1 MGARKR
7 IGLALGLIGF
17 ALPLVTHFEGLSFAG
32 HLALGIL
39 LLAASFWLL
48 EPIPI
53 YSTSVLVILLGA
65 GLLSAQGPLYLNA
78 ELPVANAV
86 PAGADIWEV
95 PASAVSQD
103 GRVYVLTDTGE
114 TAGLKVTVLGSSGTT
129 ARVQS
134 PQIKDARVAADAG
147 HRLVGYR
154 PNSAAEYFNT
164 LANSII
170 ILFLGGILMAD
181 AAVKFNLDKNLTR
194 IILRPFGNKSS
205 FIVLGLLLVTGTIS
219 AFMSNTA
226 TTAMMMTVIL
236 PIIAGLDPEDPL
248 KRAVVLAIPFGA
260 NIGGIATPVGTP
272 PNAVALAALA
282 KAGVVIPFGTWCL
295 LATPLALLMLL
306 VAWWVLITLFPARHS
321 TFAVTFEGRFDR
333 SPKAMILYVVGGITV
348 LLWMTEA
355 LTGISSSL
363 AAFFAIAG
371 LTVTGVV
378 DESDIQKVPW
388 DVLWLVAGGIALEIA
403 MKTTGLGT
411 WLVSKVAWDRFGAFL
426 IIAAFGLAAL
436 VMAEFLSHTVCA
448 TLFMPLVVSLG
459 ASGAAGKA
467 FDLALTC
474 IVVGTAVSFAMVL
487 PISTPPNA
495 IAMSTG
501 TVDTKDMAKAGLLI
515 GIVGLLLLLA
525 LSRFYWPLILH

>member
-1 MGARKR
+1 MRLQKT
-7 IGLALGLIGF
+7 IGFGLGLIGF
-17 ALPLVTHFEGLSFAG
+17 VFPLLYHFGGLSFAG
-32 HLALGIL
+32 HIALGIFL
-39 LLAASFWLL
+39 MAASFWLL

-65 GLLSAQGPLYLNA
+65 GLLSAQSPLYLHA
-78 ELPVANAV
+78 ELPAATPVS
-86 PAGADIWEV
+86 AGVDTWEV
-95 PASAVSQD
+95 PAAAVSRD
-103 GRVYVLTDTGE
+103 GQVYLLKEKGQ
-114 TAGLKVTVLGSSGTT
+114 TAGVKVTVLGTSGGTS
-129 ARVQS
+129 RVQS
-134 PQIKDARVAADAG
+134 PQVGGAKVVADAN

-154 PNSAAEYFNT
+154 PNDAAEYFNT
-164 LANSII
+164 LANGII

-194 IILRPFGNKSS
+194 IILRPFGNRSS

-236 PIIAGLDPEDPL
+236 PIIARLDPGDPL

-282 KAGVVIPFGTWCL
+282 KAGVSIPFGTWCL
-295 LATPLALLMLL
+295 LATPLAILML
-306 VAWWVLITLFPARHS
+306 VFAWWVLITLFPARHP
-321 TFAVTFEGRFDR
+321 TFPVTFEGKFDR
-333 SPKAMILYVVGGITV
+333 TPKAIALYVIGGITV

-355 LTGISSSL
+355 LTGISNSL
-363 AAFFAIAG
+363 AAFFAVAG
-371 LTVTGVV
+371 LAVTGVV

-411 WLVSKVAWDRFGAFL
+411 WLVSQVAWGQFGAFFIL
-426 IIAAFGLAAL
+426 AAFGLAAL
-436 VMAEFLSHTVCA
+436 AMAEFLSHTVCA
-448 TLFMPLVVSLG
+448 TLFMPLVTSLA
-459 ASGAAGKA
+459 ASGVAGTG
-467 FDLALTC
+467 FDLVMTC
-474 IVVGTAVSFAMVL
+474 VAVGVAVSFAMVL

-495 IAMSTG
+495 IAVSTG
-501 TVDTKDMAKAGLLI
+501 MVNTRDMAKAGLLI
-515 GIVGLLLLLA
+515 GVAGLA
-525 LSRFYWPLILH
+525 LMLVLAKFYWPLILH